1 MLMTSPQGFGE
12 SGSDLPPSF
21 YSKKDEDVELFQPND
36 IAHISL
42 KRGVHDRPL
51 QSSGR
56 DLLEGPA
63 SDLITTPVRE
73 SLPSIPSP

>member
-42 KRGVHDRPL
+42 KRGFTT
-51 QSSGR
+51 
-56 DLLEGPA
+56 GPYKA
-63 SDLITTPVRE
+63 AAAIFWRGP
-73 SLPSIPSP
+73 PPI